1 MILFFIWNFNLSHLF
16 EIRISTIKSTASYYP
31 SKWSSPMTTHQS
43 CNHSQLPI
51 QVGMIH
57 NYPFKWPSF
66 IATHSSSHHSLTTTH
81 PIGLPLQLPIQ
92 LAIIH
97 NYPSKWPSVTATHP
111 ISHPSQLLSKWPSI
125 TVTHASGYHSQLFI
139 QVAFLHNY
147 PPKWPSFTTTDPS
160 SQPSQPLIQVAI
172 LHICK
177 FLSDNDMMIMK
188 WLTDKNA
195 LSLVPSRD
203 SCHRF
208 LLWQTSTHL
217 QQDLNPRIVLIQAL
231 LNDKQL
237 CSSDKH
243 YSRAPL

>member
-16 EIRISTIKSTASYYP
+16 EIRISTIRSTASYYP
-31 SKWSSPMTTHQS
+31 SKWSSPITTHQS

-51 QVGMIH
+51 QVGIIH

-66 IATHSSSHHSLTTTH
+66 ITPHSSSHHSLTTTH

-97 NYPSKWPSVTATHP
+97 NYPSKWPSVTATLHNCYP
-111 ISHPSQLLSKWPSI
+111 SGLPSQLLFTIAIQVAIHHSYPYKWLSF
-125 TVTHASGYHSQLFI
+125 TLFI

-160 SQPSQPLIQVAI
+160 SQLSQLLIQVVI

-177 FLSDNDMMIMK
+177 FFSDNDMMIMK
-188 WLTDKNA
+188 WLTDENA

-203 SCHRF
+203 NCHRF
-208 LLWQTSTHL
+208 LL
-217 QQDLNPRIVLIQAL
+217 
-231 LNDKQL
+231 
-237 CSSDKH
+237 
-243 YSRAPL
+243 